1 MSEKTEYEERNL
13 KVDVTKIGGKGV
25 FSCPYCG
32 TTISPKDKSGTK
44 YKIVD
49 KKYKNDQI
57 KELVLGCNKCNSKI
71 ELVGF
76 VILQ

>member
-32 TTISPKDKSGTK
+32 NRISPNDESNKK

-49 KKYKNDQI
+49 TKYKNDDVEEVI
-57 KELVLGCNKCNSKI
+57 LGCNKCNSKI

-76 VILQ
+76 VTLQ